1 MNSRKR
7 SGHAAEAGSAAVEAA
22 LIMSALLLA
31 VVGAVETARA
41 LWTYNTMLIAVEQAG
56 RYAMMYNHR
65 PPAICVTQT
74 QASQCPAL
82 SNTPL
87 ANCSAWYAQ
96 QVLAAYRTPSIGVSV
111 AVDTTTSPRHGN
123 DLREPLIRFHRTA
136 PSPLRT
142 TRSDEQR
149 DGPDDLN
156 SCVSAPGGHCSVGQP
171 AVRCETVTFRP
182 PRGQWETVKCC
193 IPGKPKPASGE
204 GTNNTSHI
212 RCRSSATLNGFA
224 RSGIPE
230 APPERS
236 TSACPDI
243 SITFNSR

>member
-56 RYAMMYNHR
+56 RYAMTYNHR
-65 PPAICVTQT
+65 PPTICMTQT

-111 AVDTTTSPRHGN
+111 AVDTTTSPPTATICASRSFDFIAPHLLPYG
-123 DLREPLIRFHRTA
+123 PLELM
-136 PSPLRT
+136 S
-142 TRSDEQR
+142 
-149 DGPDDLN
+149 
-156 SCVSAPGGHCSVGQP
+156 SV
-171 AVRCETVTFRP
+171 TVP
-182 PRGQWETVKCC
+182 M
-193 IPGKPKPASGE
+193 I
-204 GTNNTSHI
+204 
-212 RCRSSATLNGFA
+212 
-224 RSGIPE
+224 
-230 APPERS
+230 
-236 TSACPDI
+236 
-243 SITFNSR
+243 